1 MSTWRSQQQILF
13 RSLLK
18 CAANTLS
25 LSWTSRLVIV
35 IGVAKQIYGSC
46 PWRLFPESWK
56 AVLKHPVSDK
66 LLLVQW
72 GWEWGWKQNCAPWR
86 SSSCGA
92 RKSGEAGLLPRPS
105 MLHSSA
111 GEARSP
117 GHPKACH
124 QKETVDFLMYVSV
137 DILLTDVA
145 VYFIVC

>member
-1 MSTWRSQQQILF
+1 
-13 RSLLK
+13 
-18 CAANTLS
+18 
-25 LSWTSRLVIV
+25 
-35 IGVAKQIYGSC
+35 
-46 PWRLFPESWK
+46 
-56 AVLKHPVSDK
+56 
-66 LLLVQW
+66 
-72 GWEWGWKQNCAPWR
+72 
-86 SSSCGA
+86 
-92 RKSGEAGLLPRPS
+92 